1 VKVIERNKLEVDRW
15 DQLVLSSSNHTLFS
29 LSTYLDSV
37 AENWAVLVNEDYT
50 SGIALPYTIRFG
62 VKILYT
68 PFFMR
73 YIEVLGGSGIDK
85 LEIYLKSNFESSK
98 FKIRTKLLLDNSN
111 VLTFQEV
118 RFLKMNQ
125 QVKRMLV
132 KSSKS
137 DFEIKEVKDGFDEV
151 LKLIENELSSK
162 VEVFQSDSKKY
173 IERLV
178 ENLKFKSLIKI
189 YGFYQLDELV
199 GGMIFILAQNRT
211 IYLKGAANDKAR
223 NQGLM
228 YACMKNEIEN
238 TLQEGKIFDFGGSS
252 IEGVKRFNLNFGSDD
267 IEYYEYEWNHAP
279 WWWRL
284 LKYIRKKIMN

>member
-137 DFEIKEVKDGFDEV
+137 DFEIKEVEDGFDEV

-178 ENLKFKSLIKI
+178 ENLKSKSLIKI

-279 WWWRL
+279 WWWRI
-284 LKYIRKKIMN
+284 LKYIRKKIKN